1 MKTIDFRSDTV
12 TLPTKEMLE
21 VILEASLG
29 DDVYREDPTVNK
41 LQDIAAKMF
50 GKEKAL
56 FVTSGTQGNTV
67 SVLSHTEPGDSVIM
81 DSRSHIYNNELG
93 GIAVIGGVL
102 AKPIHG
108 EKGILSPEDVSAAIR
123 RRTLHSPGTTLICIE
138 NTHNGAGGV
147 CWDIEQIKSIRDV
160 ARDTDVSVHMD
171 GARVFN
177 AAVALDLDVSEIA
190 RNVDSVMCCLSK
202 GLCAPVGSVVVGD
215 EEFIEQALRWRK
227 MLGGG
232 MRQAGIL
239 AAPGI
244 IALTTMVDRLE
255 DDHDN
260 ARILAEGLADIN
272 CIEID
277 LDTVQTNIV
286 RFNIES
292 TGLTTEEFCDKLGK
306 HGIKAGGSGTSVRM
320 VTHLYTSRRDI
331 HRTLEVIR
339 GVFELIS

>member
-1 MKTIDFRSDTV
+1 MRTIDLRSDTV
-12 TLPTKEMLE
+12 TLPTKEMFKA
-21 VILEASLG
+21 ILEASLG

-41 LQDIAAKMF
+41 LQDIAAKIF
-50 GKEKAL
+50 GKERAL

-81 DSRSHIYNNELG
+81 DSHSHIYNNELG

-102 AKPIHG
+102 AKPLYG
-108 EKGILSPEDVSAAIR
+108 EKGILNPDDVSAAIR

-147 CWDIEQIKSIRDV
+147 CWDIDQIKSIRDV
-160 ARDTDVSVHMD
+160 ASYNDVAVHMD

-202 GLCAPVGSVVVGD
+202 GLCAPVGSIVVGD
-215 EEFIEQALRWRK
+215 EEFIEQTLRWRK

-244 IALTTMVDRLE
+244 IALTKMVDRLK

-260 ARILAEGLADIN
+260 AMILARGLADIN

-286 RFNIES
+286 RFTIGD
-292 TGLTTEEFCDKLGK
+292 TGLTSREFCNKLGK
-306 HGIKAGGSGTSVRM
+306 YGIKAGGSGTSVRM
-320 VTHLYTSRRDI
+320 VTHLYISRKNI
-331 HRTLEVIR
+331 YRTLEVIR
-339 GVFELIS
+339 GIFG

>member
-1 MKTIDFRSDTV
+1 MKTIDLRSDTV
-12 TLPTKEMLE
+12 TLPTKEMF
-21 VILEASLG
+21 EAIFKAPLG

-50 GKEKAL
+50 GKERAL

-67 SVLSHTEPGDSVIM
+67 SVLSHTKPGDSVIM

-108 EKGILSPEDVSAAIR
+108 KKGILNPDDVSAAIQ

-147 CWDIEQIKSIRDV
+147 CWNIDQIKSIRDV
-160 ARDTDVSVHMD
+160 ASDNDISVHMD

-177 AAVALDLDVSEIA
+177 AAVALDVDVSEIA
-190 RNVDSVMCCLSK
+190 RNIDSVMFCLSK

-215 EEFIEQALRWRK
+215 DEFIEHTLRWRK

-244 IALTTMVDRLE
+244 IALTKMVERLK
-255 DDHDN
+255 DDHSN
-260 ARILAEGLADIN
+260 ARILAEGLADLN

-286 RFNIES
+286 RFNVER
-292 TGLTTEEFCDKLGK
+292 TGLTTEEFCNKLNK
-306 HGIKAGGSGTSVRM
+306 QGIKAGGSGKSVRM
-320 VTHLYTSRRDI
+320 VTHFYISRKDI

-339 GVFELIS
+339 EVL

>member
-1 MKTIDFRSDTV
+1 MKTIDLRSDTV

-21 VILEASLG
+21 AILEAPLG

-50 GKEKAL
+50 GKKRAL

-81 DSRSHIYNNELG
+81 DTRSHIYNNELG

-108 EKGILSPEDVSAAIR
+108 KKGILNPDDVSVAIR

-147 CWDIEQIKSIRDV
+147 CWDIDQIKSIRDV
-160 ARDTDVSVHMD
+160 ADDNDISVHMD

-177 AAVALDLDVSEIA
+177 AAISLDVDVSEIA

-215 EEFIEQALRWRK
+215 DEFIEHALRWRK

-244 IALTTMVDRLE
+244 IALTKMVDRLN

-260 ARILAEGLADIN
+260 ARILAEGLADLN

-286 RFNIES
+286 RFNIGS
-292 TGLTTEEFCDKLGK
+292 TGLTTKEFCNKLSK
-306 HGIKAGGSGTSVRM
+306 YSIKAGGSGTSVRM
-320 VTHLYTSRRDI
+320 VTHLYISRNDI
-331 HRTLEVIR
+331 HRTLKVVREVL
-339 GVFELIS
+339 EQ